1 MYKKITLVL
10 VIALSFSFVSFS
22 PIEYNINKVNENL
35 QVENGVFAITLRYY
49 NKDSND
55 YEFKVKSCGS
65 TTKVK
70 FGKSRTAS
78 VTIQTGCSGAII
90 YDKCKEVKVKK
101 DDKITIKDGCITI
114 N

>member
-1 MYKKITLVL
+1 MEN
-10 VIALSFSFVSFS
+10 S
-22 PIEYNINKVNENL
+22 VNEVP
-35 QVENGVFAITLRYY
+35 QVEKAVFGITLRYY
-49 NKDSND
+49 NKDSKD

-78 VTIQTGCSGAII
+78 VTIQTGCSDAII
-90 YDKCKEVKVKK
+90 YDNCKEVEVKK